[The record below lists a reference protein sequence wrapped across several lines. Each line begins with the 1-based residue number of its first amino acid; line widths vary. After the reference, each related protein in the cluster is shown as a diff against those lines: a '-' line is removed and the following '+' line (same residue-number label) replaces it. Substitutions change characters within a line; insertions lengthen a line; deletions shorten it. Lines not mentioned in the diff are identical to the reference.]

1 MNPLAFLVIMV
12 AAGAAVIH
20 GHQADNT
27 PAAQFWQQALPGT
40 PMPEAIADLVQEGID
55 HSPLVEHYSSLP
67 SISSCLFTNTICDA
81 RTVADTGLF
90 FHQSQLHP
98 GSVMTVSF
106 PAPSQSSEPAI
117 LPRDVAEKVPFANLR
132 DVLATFN
139 IPAGSAEAAQVGD
152 TLQRCEA
159 PPLAGKVKTCTTSL
173 EATVSSAVDM
183 LGTGHGVWAATSA
196 IPRGGLPRQPYLVKG
211 VTKVDGGRYVS
222 CHKVPFPYAVFQCHM
237 TKLGYV
243 AHVVSLSGIHGGQE
257 AAMLAYC
264 HLDTSDWNPAHP
276 AFEVLNTHP
285 GGTPVCHF
293 MPYAN
298 LVFVKTTKDGA

>member
-12 AAGAAVIH
+12 AAGAAVVH
-20 GHQADNT
+20 GHPAENT
-27 PAAQFWQQALPGT
+27 PAVQFWQQALPGT

-55 HSPLVEHYSSLP
+55 HSPLVEHYSTLP
-67 SISSCLFTNTICDA
+67 SISACILTNTICDA

-98 GSVMTVSF
+98 GSVMKVSF
-106 PAPSQSSEPAI
+106 PAQLSEPAI
-117 LPRDVAEKVPFANLR
+117 LPRDIADKVRFASLG

-139 IPAGSAEAAQVGD
+139 IPAGSDEAAQVRD
-152 TLQRCEA
+152 TLNRCQA
-159 PPLAGKVKTCTTSL
+159 PPLAGEVKTCTTSL

-196 IPRGGLPRQPYLVKG
+196 IPRGGLPRQPYTVKG
-211 VTKVDGGRYVS
+211 VTKVEGDRYVS

-243 AHVVSLSGIHGGQE
+243 AHVVSFSGLQGGQE

-298 LVFVKTTKDGA
+298 LVFVKTTKN

>member
-1 MNPLAFLVIMV
+1 MHPFAFLLIMV
-12 AAGAAVIH
+12 ATGAAVVH
-20 GHQADNT
+20 SGDPANT
-27 PAAQFWQQALPGT
+27 PAVQFWEQALPGT
-40 PMPEAIADLVQEGID
+40 PMPQAIADLVQEGID
-55 HSPLVEHYSSLP
+55 HSPLVEHYSALP
-67 SISSCLFTNTICDA
+67 SISACILTNTICDA
-81 RTVADTGLF
+81 STVAETGLF

-98 GSVMTVSF
+98 GSIMTVSF
-106 PAPSQSSEPAI
+106 PAQSSEPAI
-117 LPRDVAEKVPFANLR
+117 LPRDVADKVPFANLN
-132 DVLATFN
+132 DVLAAFD
-139 IPAGSAEAAQVGD
+139 IPADSAEAAQVRD
-152 TLQRCEA
+152 TVSRCEA
-159 PPLAGKVKTCTTSL
+159 PPLAGEVKTCTTSL

-183 LGTGHGVWAATSA
+183 LGTNRAVWAATSE
-196 IPRGGLPRQPYLVKG
+196 IPRGGLPRQPYVVKG
-211 VTKVDGGRYVS
+211 VTKVEGGRYVS

-243 AHVVSLSGIHGGQE
+243 AHVVSLSGLQGGQE